1 MSALTPDDSRE
12 TDSSKPPAAND
23 APPSLF
29 HSILIVVWLAALA
42 LAVWLSSNRS
52 YLFASIIGTISIS
65 AIPFV
70 AARSWQDRIT
80 AILVMP
86 FIGASLV
93 AGVAIYFVMVLNF
106 SWFQGVFGTKG
117 GGPLGVVLFAF
128 SFSLAGGFAG
138 YRCVRLARRLR

>member
-1 MSALTPDDSRE
+1 MEQGRASAKSTTGNEKDTLVRLHQILHQRINSRNN
-12 TDSSKPPAAND
+12 TVGKNGG
-23 APPSLF
+23 L
-29 HSILIVVWLAALA
+29 L
-42 LAVWLSSNRS
+42 
-52 YLFASIIGTISIS
+52 
-65 AIPFV
+65 
-70 AARSWQDRIT
+70 ARSWQDRIT

-138 YRCVRLARRLR
+138 YRCVRLARRLRR